1 MEIHK
6 ICVIITFMES
16 NWLKKFTNYVR
27 YNAKSSRIEELFE
40 YGSGSPVVLLGEIY
54 ETKIAGEQNDGP
66 LGNYLGSD
74 YIDIYSAMGKTIPN
88 LLAYNEF
95 AEKFKSLLWVTYRSN
110 FLPILRT
117 KKKQKYYS
125 SDAGW
130 GCTLRAGQMLLL
142 NTLKKHYKKN
152 KETSIGLFHLIE
164 EGLSAPYSIHNLIN
178 LGVTNKQAGDW
189 FCSAE
194 VCSAI
199 VKLSKINPIP
209 GFRCCLFTD
218 YTIYKDQ
225 VLMLAMDET
234 ENPDRENNT
243 ESQEWRNGVLVFFPL
258 MLGHKK
264 LDAKFYDVVKL
275 FLNLSPS
282 VGIVGG
288 RPRSALYIVG
298 YKGENAICLDPHIV
312 KQLNNKLPC
321 KLPIEDFFC
330 SELILTKF
338 KELESS
344 MTFGFYFRSAHE
356 FSMFEKNIVANEA
369 ILNGLMLF
377 KDCFVDVPETHEIV
391 LENDFVLM

>member
-1 MEIHK
+1 
-6 ICVIITFMES
+6 MES

-27 YNAKSSRIEELFE
+27 YNIKSSRIEELFE
-40 YGSGSPVVLLGEIY
+40 YGTDNPIVLLGEIY
-54 ETKIAGEQNDGP
+54 ETKIPGEKNNRP
-66 LGNYLGSD
+66 PVNYLGSD
-74 YIDIYSAMGKTIPN
+74 YIDIYSATGKTIHN
-88 LLAYNEF
+88 LSAYNEF
-95 AEKFKSLLWVTYRSN
+95 AEKFKSILWVTYRSN

-152 KETSIGLFHLIE
+152 KETSIELFHLVE
-164 EGLSAPYSIHNLIN
+164 ESLSAPYSIHNLIN
-178 LGVTNKQAGDW
+178 LGATNKQAGDW

-199 VKLSKINPIP
+199 VKLSEINPIP

-218 YTIYKDQ
+218 FTIYKDQ
-225 VLMLAMDET
+225 VFMLAMDET

-243 ESQEWRNGVLVFFPL
+243 ESQEWKNGVLIFFPL

-264 LDAKFYDVVKL
+264 LEGKFYDVLKL
-275 FLNLSPS
+275 FLSLGPS

-298 YKGENAICLDPHIV
+298 YNGDNVICLDPHIV
-312 KQLNNKLPC
+312 KQLNNKLQF
-321 KLPIEDFFC
+321 KLPVEDFFC
-330 SELILTKF
+330 SDLILTKF

-344 MTFGFYFRSAHE
+344 MTFGFYFRTAQE
-356 FSMFEKNIVANEA
+356 FYMFEKNVMANDGL
-369 ILNGLMLF
+369 LNGLMLF
-377 KDCFVDVPETHEIV
+377 KDCFVDVPETQELV
-391 LENDFVLM
+391 LENDFILM